1 MSHTGYALGV
11 NCGITFAGLK
21 PASLFWLRDE
31 QCTDMPYYRRLFGK
45 RDFRF
50 ITVRSVRGRKLYY
63 VFNRKMLQSVLSD
76 PNIGKFLR
84 SRGYSDTSLG
94 GALGELRRRL
104 EGEGDFP
111 HEVGLFLGYP
121 LEDVEGFIRDARGG
135 ICLSCGYWK
144 VYGCP
149 AMGSEELEEGEFE
162 PFFASAEGKLGGKK
176 IGLFGSYEWAEGEW
190 MRTWQA
196 RAEADGAVMLAEGLA
211 VCGTPDE
218 DGLEKCRAL
227 GRLAANASA

>member
-1 MSHTGYALGV
+1 MVNILLTNGILIHIIFIGFNLRRTYAATMLRRRMRKEEYMSHTGYALGV

-63 VFNRKMLQSVLSD
+63 VFNRKMLQGVLSD
-76 PNIGKFLR
+76 PNIGNFLR
-84 SRGYSDTSLG
+84 SLGYSDTSLG

-149 AMGSEELEEGEFE
+149 EGRARLFSRYNRCSQCIVNKMLSGIPLERIF
-162 PFFASAEGKLGGKK
+162 KL
-176 IGLFGSYEWAEGEW
+176 
-190 MRTWQA
+190 Q
-196 RAEADGAVMLAEGLA
+196 
-211 VCGTPDE
+211 
-218 DGLEKCRAL
+218 
-227 GRLAANASA
+227 